1 MRRGQT
7 GSVLLAAFLVC
18 FCVLFLVITGLLV
31 SRHQQH
37 QENSARFAKLAL
49 LANTYYREQTSALGI
64 KGAGEA
70 GTVGALPAAMN
81 AINHALAPLGVRH
94 FEMPASPDRLWA
106 AINSHRDSAF
116 AG

>member
-1 MRRGQT
+1 
-7 GSVLLAAFLVC
+7 LA
-18 FCVLFLVITGLLV
+18 TT
-31 SRHQQH
+31 
-37 QENSARFAKLAL
+37 N
-49 LANTYYREQTSALGI
+49 ALGI

-106 AINSHRDSAF
+106 AINDHRD
-116 AG
+116 